1 MKRRFL
7 GFRQNKTSSVEIRSN
22 SSPNDSTEEICGL
35 SNLYSPQEHT
45 PAHVRDVADVLY
57 EMGKINADQLS
68 GVRQLQAEK
77 KGSDITQIIR
87 ELKLADGL
95 VISMAKAGLYGL
107 KFRRIKSQEVDRNAF
122 DKLDFN
128 YIKSNHIMP
137 VAMKGRTLLV
147 ATSEPAD
154 LFVIEDVKRQTQMNV
169 EVLVCPDEDIKKV
182 CEAFEKENIDYGLDD
197 AISDMSDVEVIK
209 EKQDDLEDLEKMAG
223 QSPVIKFVNYLISNA
238 IREGASDIHIEA
250 KEKFTKVRYRID
262 GVLFDTTRST
272 LKMHP
277 AIISRIKIMSN
288 LDISERRLPQDG
300 KIKVT
305 IGGRGVDLRISTLP
319 TNHGEKV
326 VIRVLDSQTVM
337 RNLEQL
343 GMEPE
348 VCEVF
353 KQQIILPHGI
363 LLVTGPTG
371 SGKSTTL
378 YSSLCQMDGDKLNI
392 STVEDPVEY
401 ELDFCNQVQVNE
413 RIGLD
418 FGTSLR
424 SLLRQDP
431 DVMMIGEIRD
441 NETARIAVQAALT
454 GHLVLSTLHTNDAAS
469 SVTRLVNIGID
480 EYLIAASLNAVL
492 AQRLVRK
499 ICPKCKTEYKVPENI
514 RRHIANSGIKTKQLF
529 TGSGCDDCRGSGY
542 VGRMGIYELLII
554 DDKFRDMINKDSSVS
569 NMRSVF
575 RQSGQPCLFDDGVKK
590 VEQGLTTIE
599 EVLRVTE
606 VGSETSEPVSESNL
620 KSVPCNKKR
629 E

>member
-1 MKRRFL
+1 MI
-7 GFRQNKTSSVEIRSN
+7 VSN
-22 SSPNDSTEEICGL
+22 AKNDVGCGL
-35 SNLYSPQEHT
+35 IDTDIDGLSDLYFPQEDKDSR
-45 PAHVRDVADVLY
+45 VRDVADVLL
-57 EMGKINADQLS
+57 EIGKIEPETYERLRRKS
-68 GVRQLQAEK
+68 GSAVAEP
-77 KGSDITQIIR
+77 SDTATLLL
-87 ELKLADGL
+87 EAGL
-95 VISMAKAGLYGL
+95 CSEDDILMAKASLCGLE
-107 KFRRIKSQEVDRNAF
+107 FRRIGQEDVEKEAF
-122 DKLDFN
+122 EKLEIDF
-128 YIKSNHIMP
+128 IKNSAVCP
-137 VAMKGRTLLV
+137 VAIEQETLLV
-147 ATSEPAD
+147 ATSEPANV
-154 LFVIEDVKRQTQMNV
+154 FAIEDVKRQTRMNV
-169 EVLVCPDEDIKKV
+169 QVLVCPDEDINKV
-182 CEAFEKENIDYGLDD
+182 CEAFEKERIDYGLDD
-197 AISDMSDVEVIK
+197 VISDMADVEVVK
-209 EKQDDLEDLEKMAG
+209 EQKDDLEDLEKMAG

-238 IREGASDIHIEA
+238 IREGASDIHIEP
-250 KEKFTKVRYRID
+250 KEKFTKVRFRID
-262 GVLFDTTRST
+262 GVLFETTQSS

-277 AIISRIKIMSN
+277 AIVSRIKIMAN

-326 VIRVLDSQTVM
+326 VIRVLDSKTIM

-353 KQQIILPHGI
+353 RQQIILPHGI

-378 YSSLCQMDGDKLNI
+378 YSALCQMDGEKLNI

-401 ELDFCNQVQVNE
+401 ELDFCNQVQVSE
-413 RIGLD
+413 KIGLD
-418 FGTSLR
+418 FGSALR

-454 GHLVLSTLHTNDAAS
+454 GHLVLSTLHTNDATS
-469 SVTRLVNIGID
+469 SITRLVNIGID

-499 ICPKCKTEYKVPENI
+499 ICPNCKTRYQVPENI
-514 RRHIANSGIKTKQLF
+514 RKHIANSGVNTKQLF
-529 TGSGCDDCRGSGY
+529 TGTGCDDCHGSGY
-542 VGRMGIYELLII
+542 MGRMGIYELLVI
-554 DDKFRDMINKDSSVS
+554 DDKFRDIINKDSSVS

-575 RQSGQPCLFDDGVKK
+575 RKSGQPCLFDDGIKK

-606 VGSETSEPVSESNL
+606 VCSETSEAVSDRNS
-620 KSVPCNKKR
+620 KSVPYKENKS